1 MSRFDLITS
10 ATMIPTRGDRRRDRK
25 STPAPLRPLLL
36 AIDALGG
43 VPSDALLIGDSPVDA
58 ACAQAADVDCL
69 IHAGGYGA
77 GAVAP
82 AVRVGWFAT
91 FDALLVAVP
100 DRP

>member
-1 MSRFDLITS
+1 MFFCQH
-10 ATMIPTRGDRRRDRK
+10 ARGQACFRI
-25 STPAPLRPLLL
+25 LRQNRHGG
-36 AIDALGG
+36 LGQDG
-43 VPSDALLIGDSPVDA
+43 P
-58 ACAQAADVDCL
+58 L